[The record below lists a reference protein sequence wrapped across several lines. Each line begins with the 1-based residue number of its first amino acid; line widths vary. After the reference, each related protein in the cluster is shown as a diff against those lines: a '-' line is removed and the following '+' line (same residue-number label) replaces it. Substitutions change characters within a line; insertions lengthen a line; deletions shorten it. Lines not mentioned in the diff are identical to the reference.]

1 MTRTFLVVAL
11 TLALQTTSTAS
22 TVVPPSDVREKVQ
35 PILDVC
41 RRAVATQG
49 ERQNAAFLEAERLT
63 GKLFQDKSKSSDEAL
78 VVLMKFYIGEATG
91 ADLLHHVTV
100 RGKRMLPLLLKYR
113 DARVVFSKGDYASI
127 RLPADVR
134 REDFDDAI
142 KSIKAG
148 KIMGED

>member
-1 MTRTFLVVAL
+1 
-11 TLALQTTSTAS
+11 
-22 TVVPPSDVREKVQ
+22 
-35 PILDVC
+35 
-41 RRAVATQG
+41 VATEG

-63 GKLFQDKSKSSDEAL
+63 GKLFQDKTESSDEAL
-78 VVLMKFYIGEATG
+78 VVLMNFYIGEATG

-100 RGKRMLPLLLKYR
+100 RGKRMLPLLMKYR
-113 DARVVFSKGDYASI
+113 DARVIFSKGDYASI

-142 KSIKAG
+142 KSIKVG

>member
-1 MTRTFLVVAL
+1 MTRTFVVVVL
-11 TLALQTTSTAS
+11 TLVLQITSAAA
-22 TVVPPSDVREKVQ
+22 TVVPPSDVQGKVR

-49 ERQNAAFLEAERLT
+49 EHQNAAFLEAERLT
-63 GKLFQDKSKSSDEAL
+63 GKLFQDKTKSSDEAL
-78 VVLMKFYIGEATG
+78 VVLMNFYIGEATG
-91 ADLLHHVTV
+91 EDLLHHVTV

-134 REDFDDAI
+134 REDFDNAI
-142 KSIKAG
+142 KDIKAG